1 MMRSN
6 PSNGVGHLELNFRRL
21 ARGSQSAQNLANG
34 EKIRGHMM
42 VVEALDTD
50 CYELAWEFERKGKLE
65 RKLEGLGK
73 KNRGVRERQ
82 GYGLRLTVHD
92 LIV

>member
-1 MMRSN
+1 
-6 PSNGVGHLELNFRRL
+6 
-21 ARGSQSAQNLANG
+21 
-34 EKIRGHMM
+34 M

-50 CYELAWEFERKGKLE
+50 CYELAREFERKGKSD